1 MIIEGL
7 ALGIMA
13 IASVV
18 GAGVS
23 IYGQGKSDEA
33 QKEAA
38 KQSAQDRAD
47 AKKAQD
53 KQTMYTLVGL
63 AIGLASVILLAYVYI
78 IKG

>member
-1 MIIEGL
+1 MSVL

-18 GAGVS
+18 GVVVS
-23 IYGQGKSDEA
+23 IYGQGKSEEA
-33 QKEAA
+33 QKEAS

-63 AIGLASVILLAYVYI
+63 AIGLASVILLAYVYLM
-78 IKG
+78 KG